1 MNSTFLNCLKFENI
15 YLGDIQFFWICKKT
29 IDYIYCKTTSR
40 CIIIIG
46 VFLQIKAHYV
56 LRNIAVVFILF
67 VVVRMVTYLGKWELD
82 LKKYS
87 V

>member
-1 MNSTFLNCLKFENI
+1 MQKSIDNI
-15 YLGDIQFFWICKKT
+15 Y
-29 IDYIYCKTTSR
+29 YKTTSR

-56 LRNIAVVFILF
+56 LWNIAVVFIIF
-67 VVVRMVTYLGKWELD
+67 CGCKKWLRTWETKIMD
-82 LKKYS
+82 LKKDS